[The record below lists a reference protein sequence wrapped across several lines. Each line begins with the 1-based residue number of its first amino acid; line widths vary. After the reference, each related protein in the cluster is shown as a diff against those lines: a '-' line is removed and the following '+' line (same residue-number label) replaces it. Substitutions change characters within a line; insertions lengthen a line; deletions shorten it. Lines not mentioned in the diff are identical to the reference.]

1 MAFDGDAALGDL
13 ARVASEPRL
22 GKWRFRDRRYRLE
35 RTIMRTGTSV
45 FRVSAAVAFVVC
57 LAHAVETQTR
67 SADGLR
73 AGAAKVEIT
82 PKPSDLTTATDSIRD
97 PLFARAVVVA
107 DGSGCAVLVGLDMGG
122 ASTALVNDAI
132 TRASAATGYPV
143 EHFIISATHTHSS
156 NTQGLGQGPP
166 TMRTVADA
174 IVEAVKTAK
183 SRLAPARI
191 GYGHTNVDL
200 NVNRDLFNH
209 KLEWRQEPNPTGPS
223 DKTLAIVEFLGAD
236 NVPIA
241 VYMNYAMHPIN
252 FYLSGV
258 ISADFPG
265 EASRYIEELFDNR
278 TIAVFSQGA
287 AGDQNPRDFRSPT
300 TFMGQRA
307 ALTQG
312 RGPFVQTIGAPPVA
326 ASTSTQGFNA
336 QQASAER
343 QAIPAE
349 SLEAY
354 RKTGARTGEYVHML
368 GSMLASSAVRVMR
381 ESIQPTGSATIWAG
395 QQTFACPGRVRNDA
409 DNPARENVFP
419 GYKDGPDVNLKV
431 GVLRIGDVH
440 FVSVNGEV
448 YSQIGMRIKAEA
460 PASQAIVVTLANGS
474 ANSGYIYSD
483 EAYSHLTFQVIGSRL
498 KPGCAEG
505 KIVSTA
511 LDLMRR
517 SQGGVQ

>member
-1 MAFDGDAALGDL
+1 M
-13 ARVASEPRL
+13 RL
-22 GKWRFRDRRYRLE
+22 GTLAAR
-35 RTIMRTGTSV
+35 G
-45 FRVSAAVAFVVC
+45 SACALAVVVC
-57 LAHAVETQTR
+57 VAHVVETRQAPAGR
-67 SADGLR
+67 LR

-82 PKPSDLTTATDSIRD
+82 PKPSDLTIATDSIRD
-97 PLFARAVVVA
+97 PLFARAVLVD
-107 DGSGCAVLVGLDMGG
+107 DGSNCAVLVGLDLGG
-122 ASTALVNDAI
+122 ASTALVTDAV
-132 TRASAATGYPV
+132 TRASAATGCPP
-143 EHFIISATHTHSS
+143 ENFIVSATHTHSS

-166 TMRTVADA
+166 TPRSVADA
-174 IVEAVKTAK
+174 IVEAAKTAK

-200 NVNRDLFNH
+200 NVNRDLFNN

-223 DKTLAIVEFLGAD
+223 DKTLAVVELLGAD

-258 ISADFPG
+258 VSADFPG
-265 EASRYIEELFDNR
+265 EASRYIEHLFDDR

-287 AGDQNPRDFRSPT
+287 SGDQNPRDFRSPT

-312 RGPFVQTIGAPPVA
+312 RGPFVQTIGAPTVA
-326 ASTSTQGFNA
+326 PGASAQGFNA

-343 QAIPAE
+343 RAIPAE
-349 SLEAY
+349 SLDAY
-354 RKTGARTGEYVHML
+354 KKTIARTGEYVHML

-381 ESIQPTGSATIWAG
+381 ESIQPVDSARIWAG
-395 QQTFACPGRVRNDA
+395 QETFACPGRVRNDA

-419 GYKDGPDVNLKV
+419 GYKDGSDVNLKV
-431 GVLRIGDVH
+431 GLLRIADVH

-460 PASQAIVVTLANGS
+460 PASKTIVVTLANGS

-483 EAYSHLTFQVIGSRL
+483 EAFSHLTFQVIGSRL

-505 KIVSTA
+505 RIVSAA
-511 LDLMRR
+511 LGLMRR
-517 SQGGVQ
+517 SGGGVE

>member
-1 MAFDGDAALGDL
+1 
-13 ARVASEPRL
+13 
-22 GKWRFRDRRYRLE
+22 
-35 RTIMRTGTSV
+35 MRTGSSAI
-45 FRVSAAVAFVVC
+45 RASAAVVVFLAC
-57 LAHAVETQTR
+57 LAHVVESRQTPAAR
-67 SADGLR
+67 LR
-73 AGAAKVEIT
+73 AGAAKAEIT
-82 PKPSDLTTATDSIRD
+82 PKPGDLTIATDSIRD
-97 PLFARAVVVA
+97 PLFARVVVVD
-107 DGSGCAVLVGLDMGG
+107 DGSNCAVLVGLDLGG
-122 ASTALVNDAI
+122 VSTALASDAV
-132 TRASAATGYPV
+132 TRASAATGCRPENV
-143 EHFIISATHTHSS
+143 IVSATHTHSS

-166 TMRTVADA
+166 TARTVADA
-174 IVEAVKTAK
+174 IVDAAATAK

-191 GYGHTNVDL
+191 GYGRTSVDL
-200 NVNRDLFNH
+200 NVNRDLFNN
-209 KLEWRQEPNPTGPS
+209 KLEWRQEPNPNGPS
-223 DKTLAIVEFLGAD
+223 DKTLAVVEFLGAD

-287 AGDQNPRDFRSPT
+287 SGDQNPRDFRSPT

-312 RGPFVQTIGAPPVA
+312 RGPFDQTIGARTPVA
-326 ASTSTQGFNA
+326 APSPAGFNA
-336 QQASAER
+336 QQASTER
-343 QAIPAE
+343 QAIPAG
-349 SLEAY
+349 SVEAY
-354 RKTGARTGEYVHML
+354 KKSLARTGEYVRML

-381 ESIQPTGSATIWAG
+381 ESIQPVDSARIWAG
-395 QQTFACPGRVRNDA
+395 QQTFACPGRIRNDA

-419 GYKDGPDVNLKV
+419 GYKDGPAVNLKV
-431 GVLRIGDVH
+431 GVLRIGDIH

-460 PASQAIVVTLANGS
+460 PASKTIVVTLANGS

-498 KPGCAEG
+498 KPGCAES
-505 KIVSTA
+505 KIASTA
-511 LDLMRR
+511 VDLMRR
-517 SQGGVQ
+517 SEGGFQ